1 MSSSPKKQKPSILD
15 GIQVLDFSQVL
26 SGPYCTRML
35 ADMGAEV
42 IKIERPPTGDSVRN
56 FPVIKEGLSG
66 SFLQYNAGEKG
77 LCIDLKIP
85 RSIEIIKE
93 LIKFSDVVVE
103 NFNVGAMARMG
114 LGYKEF

>member
-1 MSSSPKKQKPSILD
+1 MNLSPKKKPSILD

-42 IKIERPPTGDSVRN
+42 IKIERPPAEDSVRN
-56 FPVIKEGLSG
+56 FPAIKEGLSG
-66 SFLQYNAGEKG
+66 SFLQYNAGKKS

-114 LGYKEF
+114 VGYKEF